1 MTIDFNSMLNIYN
14 NNPFMNGSL
23 NSSVQMPLSVFGSGF
38 NMPALPSMPVMPMQI
53 DFNKIFAN
61 IDFSKF
67 NFNYSVPSTAAYSTA
82 QEGKCR
88 PKVKLDQAFLN
99 KVKQI
104 SARIGCNYKDL
115 LAIMNSESG
124 LNSRAVNK
132 NGGATGL
139 IQFMPST
146 AKGLGTTTEALKEMT
161 PIQQLDY
168 VEKFLVRAKNSSA
181 LKNKAQLTAGDLYA
195 LVFLPGRAGREVL
208 TTQGE
213 AYYNANSSTD
223 ENRDGQITKTDLG
236 NRLMRKRVDESIF
249 LA

>member
-1 MTIDFNSMLNIYN
+1 MTMDFNNILNILNNPFFSGSQSFSVTPMPFNLFSFGNMPSLQNFDFNSVFASTN
-14 NNPFMNGSL
+14 N
-23 NSSVQMPLSVFGSGF
+23 
-38 NMPALPSMPVMPMQI
+38 
-53 DFNKIFAN
+53 
-61 IDFSKF
+61 F
-67 NFNYSVPSTAAYSTA
+67 NFNFDFDFSSFNPVGSQRVTA

-88 PKVKLDQAFLN
+88 PRVKLDKAFLN
-99 KVKQI
+99 KVKEI

-124 LNSRAVNK
+124 LNPQAVNK

-146 AKGLGTTTEALKEMT
+146 AKSLGTTTEALKNMT
-161 PIQQLDY
+161 AIQQLDY
-168 VEKFLVRAKNSSA
+168 VEKFLVNAKNKSA
-181 LKNKAQLTAGDLYA
+181 LKNKTHLSAGDLYA

-213 AYYNANSSTD
+213 CYYASNKGTD
-223 ENRDGQITKTDLG
+223 ENHDGQITKTDLG

-249 LA
+249 A

>member
-1 MTIDFNSMLNIYN
+1 MSKSVISLNLY
-14 NNPFMNGSL
+14 NNPFFNGST
-23 NSSVQMPLSVFGSGF
+23 VQSGF
-38 NMPALPSMPVMPMQI
+38 NFSN
-53 DFNKIFAN
+53 F
-61 IDFSKF
+61 DFSSIFSNTSSNF
-67 NFNYSVPSTAAYSTA
+67 NFDFGSFGSTSSQAITA
-82 QEGKCR
+82 QEGKCKPR
-88 PKVKLDQAFLN
+88 VKLDQAFLN
-99 KVKQI
+99 RVKEI

-168 VEKFLVRAKNSSA
+168 VEKFLTRAKNNSA
-181 LKNKAQLTAGDLYA
+181 LKNKSQLSAGDLYA

-213 AYYNANSSTD
+213 AYYNANKGTD

-249 LA
+249 A